1 MDYDPI
7 ALGQRIRLAYAEH
20 LLRCTDP
27 PPSEMEELLSLDGD
41 LEQAWR
47 WLAFG
52 IAKRRYDP
60 AEVRGLLI
68 YLFSN
73 YYPPLVSDPAKGRAA
88 ASRSQ
93 QQDYQAQRAY
103 YRKAQWDISRLAGCL
118 SISREGIQP
127 HARQG
132 ARSSN
137 LRGAERS
144 PSWTI
149 NGFAS

>member
-73 YYPPLVSDPAKGRAA
+73 YYPPWCPILPRGGCCVALSTTRLSSPA
-88 ASRSQ
+88 S
-93 QQDYQAQRAY
+93 
-103 YRKAQWDISRLAGCL
+103 LL
-118 SISREGIQP
+118 
-127 HARQG
+127 
-132 ARSSN
+132 
-137 LRGAERS
+137 
-144 PSWTI
+144 
-149 NGFAS
+149 

>member
-73 YYPPLVSDPAKGRAA
+73 YYPPLVSDPAKGRLLRRALNNKTIKP
-88 ASRSQ
+88 SELTIEKLSGTYLDW
-93 QQDYQAQRAY
+93 QDVFRLVGKEFNPTRVKERVRAIY
-103 YRKAQWDISRLAGCL
+103 EELK
-118 SISREGIQP
+118 
-127 HARQG
+127 G
-132 ARSSN
+132 AH
-137 LRGAERS
+137 
-144 PSWTI
+144 
-149 NGFAS
+149 NGR